1 MVFITA
7 VCFII
12 RRHRRRLAHRE
23 TTAVGTGRMNEHE
36 NTSDLMDAGSARI
49 ESYHAILSGAILSDE
64 TLVQEPP
71 PAYIPA
77 GDYLMMW

>member
-1 MVFITA
+1 
-7 VCFII
+7 
-12 RRHRRRLAHRE
+12 
-23 TTAVGTGRMNEHE
+23 MNEHE

-64 TLVQEPP
+64 TLVREPP
-71 PAYIPA
+71 TAYIPA